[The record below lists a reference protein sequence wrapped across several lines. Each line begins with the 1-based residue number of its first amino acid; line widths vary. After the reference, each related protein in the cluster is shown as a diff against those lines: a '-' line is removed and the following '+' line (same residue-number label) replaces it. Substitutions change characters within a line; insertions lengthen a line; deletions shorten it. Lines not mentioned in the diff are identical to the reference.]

1 MSKLSPADFPKRKAE
16 KSIISMVTCYDY
28 TMACLVNQSNVDCV
42 LVGDSLA
49 NVMHGEENTI
59 PATVDL
65 MALHT
70 RAVHRGLPDKF
81 LVSDMPFLSTRLGI
95 EKGTEAAGK
104 LIAAGADSV
113 KIEGADG
120 NLELIS
126 HLVESGIPVMGHLG
140 LTPQFFHAMGGYKV
154 QGRSE
159 EAKAK
164 LIKDAKAMEEA
175 GCFAL
180 VAECVPADVAT
191 AMALAV
197 SIPVIGI
204 GGGADVDG
212 QVLVLHDMLGLSSFK
227 PKFVRHFM
235 KGADLVKQALNEYDA
250 SCKDRTFPSSEEMFS
265 K

>member
-1 MSKLSPADFPKRKAE
+1 
-16 KSIISMVTCYDY
+16 MVTCYDY
-28 TMACLVNQSNVDCV
+28 TMACLVNGSNVDCV

-49 NVMHGEENTI
+49 NVMHGEETTI

-81 LVSDMPFLSTRLGI
+81 LVSDMPFLSTRLGL
-95 EKGTEAAGK
+95 ESGTEAAGK

-154 QGRSE
+154 QGRTD
-159 EAKAK
+159 
-164 LIKDAKAMEEA
+164 DAKKKLAMDSIALEKA
-175 GCFAL
+175 GCFAI
-180 VAECVPADVAT
+180 VAECIPADAAK
-191 AMALAV
+191 AMSEAV
-197 SIPVIGI
+197 SIPIIGI

-212 QVLVLHDMLGLSSFK
+212 QVLVLQDMLGFSSFK
-227 PKFVRHFM
+227 PKFVRHFID
-235 KGADLVKQALNEYDA
+235 GAKLVTDALNEYDKT
-250 SCKDRTFPSSEEMFS
+250 CKDKSFPSLEETFT

>member
-1 MSKLSPADFPKRKAE
+1 MKLSPADFPKRKIE
-16 KSIISMVTCYDY
+16 KSVISMVTCYDY
-28 TMACLVNQSNVDCV
+28 TMACLINDSNVDCV

-49 NVMHGEENTI
+49 NVVHGEETTI

-70 RAVHRGLPDKF
+70 KAVHRGLPDKF
-81 LVSDMPFLSTRLGI
+81 LVADMPFLSARLGL
-95 EKGTEAAGK
+95 ERGTEAAGK

-154 QGRSE
+154 QGRTD
-159 EAKAK
+159 EARKK
-164 LIKDAKAMEEA
+164 LIKDSVAMEKA
-175 GCFAL
+175 GCFAV
-180 VAECVPADVAT
+180 VAECVPADA
-191 AMALAV
+191 AEEMAKSV

-204 GGGADVDG
+204 GGGANVDG
-212 QVLVLHDMLGLSSFK
+212 QVLVLHDMLGLSKFK

-235 KGADLVKQALNEYDA
+235 EGAELVKKALNEYDET
-250 SCKDRTFPSSEEMFS
+250 CKNRTFPAEKETFS

>member
-1 MSKLSPADFPKRKAE
+1 MKLSPADFPKRKAE
-16 KSIISMVTCYDY
+16 HSIISMVTCYDY
-28 TMACLVNQSNVDCV
+28 TMACLVNQTNIDCV

-59 PATVDL
+59 PATVEL

-70 RAVHRGLPDKF
+70 RAVHKGLPDKF
-81 LVSDMPFLSTRLGI
+81 LVADMPFLSTRLGLYR
-95 EKGTEAAGK
+95 GTKAAGK

-154 QGRSE
+154 QGRTE
-159 EAKAK
+159 EAKSK
-164 LIKDAKAMEEA
+164 LINDAVAMEKA
-175 GCFAL
+175 GCFAI

-191 AMALAV
+191 AMSRAV
-197 SIPVIGI
+197 SVPVIGI
-204 GGGADVDG
+204 GGGSAVDG
-212 QVLVLHDMLGLSSFK
+212 QVLVLHDLLGLSSFK

-235 KGADLVKQALNEYDA
+235 NGADLVKNALNEYDEC
-250 SCKDRTFPSSEEMFS
+250 CKNHTFPAAEETFT

>member
-1 MSKLSPADFPKRKAE
+1 MTKLSPADFSARKAMH
-16 KSIISMVTCYDY
+16 SSISMVTCYDY
-28 TMACLVNQSNVDCV
+28 TMACLVNNSNVDCV

-49 NVMHGEENTI
+49 NVMHGEETTI

-95 EKGTEAAGK
+95 ERGTEAAGK

-140 LTPQFFHAMGGYKV
+140 LTPQFYHAMGGYKV
-154 QGRSE
+154 QGRSD
-159 EAKAK
+159 EAKEK
-164 LIKDAKAMEEA
+164 LIKDALALEKA
-175 GCFAL
+175 GCFAI
-180 VAECVPADVAT
+180 VAECIPSAA
-191 AMALAV
+191 AESMSKAL

-204 GGGADVDG
+204 GGGKNVDG
-212 QVLVLHDMLGLSSFK
+212 QVLVLHDMLGFSKFK

-235 KGADLVKQALNEYDA
+235 KGADLVTKALNEYDA
-250 SCKDRTFPSSEEMFS
+250 ACKDGSFPSEEETFN

>member
-1 MSKLSPADFPKRKAE
+1 MDFPKRKAE
-16 KSIISMVTCYDY
+16 KSRISMVTCYDY
-28 TMACLVNQSNVDCV
+28 TLARLVNGSNVDCV

-49 NVMHGEENTI
+49 NVMHGEETTI
-59 PATVDL
+59 PATVEL

-81 LVSDMPFLSTRLGI
+81 LVADMPFLSTRLGV
-95 EKGTEAAGK
+95 ERGTEAAGK

-120 NLELIS
+120 NLALIA

-159 EAKAK
+159 EAQKK
-164 LIKDAKAMEEA
+164 LVADAVAMERA
-175 GCFAL
+175 GCFAV
-180 VAECVPADVAT
+180 VAECVPAPAAK
-191 AMALAV
+191 AMAEAV
-197 SIPVIGI
+197 AIPVIGI

-212 QVLVLHDMLGLSSFK
+212 QVLVLHDLLGLTSFK
-227 PKFVRHFM
+227 PKFVRHFLQ
-235 KGADLVKQALNEYDA
+235 GAELFTNALNEYDA
-250 SCKDRTFPSSEEMFS
+250 ACKDGTFPAHEETFA